1 MIKLALWY
9 LKKRK
14 VSVILNFWISEQATE
29 PKSKNVAIIDTTIV
43 GLDTAVFVDESESR
57 FKRRDHQKNEYLNGK
72 REALNRLS
80 KIEDLCEDVLR
91 GEDFDKSTFKKI
103 IEMAEGE
110 VE

>member
-9 LKKRK
+9 LRKRK

-57 FKRRDHQKNEYLNGK
+57 FARRDRQKNEYLNGK
-72 REALNRLS
+72 KEALNRLS
-80 KIEDLCEDVLR
+80 KIESLCEDIL
-91 GEDFDKSTFKKI
+91 GGDDFDKSTFEKI
-103 IEMAEGE
+103 IKIAEGE
-110 VE
+110 AE